1 MRIGSYL
8 TLVILTSLLG
18 GLTLAGYFFSEH
30 NKNSALESLA
40 SSGKLMQ
47 KDIDRL
53 NDGISVLLLNSDQ
66 ILGNDND
73 FIVPSTLEQFDAMIK
88 LTTVNLSQLSNTSLW
103 TTEEQ
108 ENLDAWLDNLEAEKS
123 ELRMKLLAGGSI
135 ERMDLIKDPDKVL
148 RYKFEVIKNALL
160 DLKRIVELTIKVE
173 QDQRLIKLGE
183 LYDKSLNSS
192 DMLISGIDQISVFT
206 EFVSLSSQL
215 VSKKSLQQMIANRT
229 FATVFYLLV
238 LGFVWGW
245 CQKSI
250 SAPLKA
256 LNQAARVAT
265 AAEGE
270 RFFSRESGPR
280 EVRELE
286 HSIQLFVASLEEARD
301 NAVEASKIKGEFV
314 ANMSHE
320 LRTPLNAIIGYSEM
334 LLEDAEDLGEE
345 MFVADLKK
353 IEGAGKH
360 LLALI
365 SDVLDLSKIEAG
377 KMDLY
382 EEEFLIAE
390 LVDDVAATVE
400 GLIAKNSNAFVLQI
414 PDTIG
419 KMIADLTKTRQIL
432 FNFISNAAKFTEQGE
447 ITLEVKCQKG
457 VLSDWI
463 EFSVSD
469 TGIGMTATQ
478 LDKLF
483 EKFTQADSST
493 TRQYGGTGLGLAL
506 CWEFS
511 HMMSGEVTVESVSDV
526 GTTFTVR
533 LPRKI
538 ASKRSEIV
546 DGNQVSSDLVLVID
560 DDKVVHELLH
570 RNLQR
575 LGFKIES
582 AFSGR
587 DGIFQAER
595 LRPAVIILDVLMSD
609 MDGWDVLNVLNGHD
623 ELSDIPVIMLTMV
636 DDKKRG
642 YAMGVSGYLQK
653 PAKKEDL
660 VLLLDKYIDRSLKPD
675 VLVVEDNSDMR
686 ELLRREL
693 EDLQCVVREA
703 ENGIQAI
710 SEYNQKQPD
719 LIILDLMMPKMDGF
733 EFVEYLRDN
742 YQEWAPI
749 VVMTA
754 KDITMEDRERL
765 NGAMKK
771 ILSKDNFS
779 NQRLEDIVGE
789 ILVNWQQFQQ

>member
-1 MRIGSYL
+1 
-8 TLVILTSLLG
+8 
-18 GLTLAGYFFSEH
+18 
-30 NKNSALESLA
+30 
-40 SSGKLMQ
+40 
-47 KDIDRL
+47 
-53 NDGISVLLLNSDQ
+53 
-66 ILGNDND
+66 
-73 FIVPSTLEQFDAMIK
+73 
-88 LTTVNLSQLSNTSLW
+88 
-103 TTEEQ
+103 
-108 ENLDAWLDNLEAEKS
+108 
-123 ELRMKLLAGGSI
+123 
-135 ERMDLIKDPDKVL
+135 
-148 RYKFEVIKNALL
+148 
-160 DLKRIVELTIKVE
+160 
-173 QDQRLIKLGE
+173 
-183 LYDKSLNSS
+183 
-192 DMLISGIDQISVFT
+192 
-206 EFVSLSSQL
+206 
-215 VSKKSLQQMIANRT
+215 
-229 FATVFYLLV
+229 
-238 LGFVWGW
+238 
-245 CQKSI
+245 
-250 SAPLKA
+250 
-256 LNQAARVAT
+256 VAT

-270 RFFSRESGPR
+270 RFVSRESGPR

-623 ELSDIPVIMLTMV
+623 ELSGIPVIMLTMV

-779 NQRLEDIVGE
+779 NQKLEDIVGE

>member
-1 MRIGSYL
+1 M
-8 TLVILTSLLG
+8 
-18 GLTLAGYFFSEH
+18 
-30 NKNSALESLA
+30 
-40 SSGKLMQ
+40 
-47 KDIDRL
+47 
-53 NDGISVLLLNSDQ
+53 
-66 ILGNDND
+66 
-73 FIVPSTLEQFDAMIK
+73 
-88 LTTVNLSQLSNTSLW
+88 
-103 TTEEQ
+103 
-108 ENLDAWLDNLEAEKS
+108 
-123 ELRMKLLAGGSI
+123 
-135 ERMDLIKDPDKVL
+135 
-148 RYKFEVIKNALL
+148 
-160 DLKRIVELTIKVE
+160 
-173 QDQRLIKLGE
+173 
-183 LYDKSLNSS
+183 
-192 DMLISGIDQISVFT
+192 
-206 EFVSLSSQL
+206 
-215 VSKKSLQQMIANRT
+215 
-229 FATVFYLLV
+229 
-238 LGFVWGW
+238 
-245 CQKSI
+245 
-250 SAPLKA
+250 
-256 LNQAARVAT
+256 
-265 AAEGE
+265 
-270 RFFSRESGPR
+270 
-280 EVRELE
+280 
-286 HSIQLFVASLEEARD
+286 
-301 NAVEASKIKGEFV
+301 
-314 ANMSHE
+314 
-320 LRTPLNAIIGYSEM
+320 
-334 LLEDAEDLGEE
+334 
-345 MFVADLKK
+345 
-353 IEGAGKH
+353 
-360 LLALI
+360 
-365 SDVLDLSKIEAG
+365 
-377 KMDLY
+377 
-382 EEEFLIAE
+382 
-390 LVDDVAATVE
+390 
-400 GLIAKNSNAFVLQI
+400 
-414 PDTIG
+414 
-419 KMIADLTKTRQIL
+419 
-432 FNFISNAAKFTEQGE
+432 
-447 ITLEVKCQKG
+447 
-457 VLSDWI
+457 
-463 EFSVSD
+463 
-469 TGIGMTATQ
+469 
-478 LDKLF
+478 
-483 EKFTQADSST
+483 
-493 TRQYGGTGLGLAL
+493 
-506 CWEFS
+506 
-511 HMMSGEVTVESVSDV
+511 
-526 GTTFTVR
+526 
-533 LPRKI
+533 
-538 ASKRSEIV
+538 
-546 DGNQVSSDLVLVID
+546 VLVID